1 MLKKRQK
8 LKKIKQ
14 KKAILMSE
22 KISITLMNK
31 GFSWKYGVKVVY
43 PLKQG
48 LKRVYVPKISINF
61 VEVKVVYPLK
71 QGLKPKRNYFFY
83 LLKWVKVV
91 YPLKQGLKP
100 KSSGR
105 YLKKSSNC

>member
-1 MLKKRQK
+1 MLKKQQK

-22 KISITLMNK
+22 KIFVILMNK

-48 LKRVYVPKISINF
+48 LKRNNI
-61 VEVKVVYPLK
+61 
-71 QGLKPKRNYFFY
+71 
-83 LLKWVKVV
+83 
-91 YPLKQGLKP
+91 
-100 KSSGR
+100 GR
-105 YLKKSSNC
+105 LIVG